1 MARSP
6 NETHTRNST
15 WNGQEG
21 GQAVPAPQ
29 TGQDGQAGAAPTE
42 SPDPPAPEEHFAQRR
57 HTSRSAGLGFL
68 GKCEC
73 RVFAM
78 KTTDAFPRGKTPNE
92 RTNVSGTPAS
102 IPAPQESRAG
112 PGLCRPQVVST
123 DRAPPGIV
131 TRVFAFG
138 RGSRPVFGSRPCR
151 PLMV

>member
-21 GQAVPAPQ
+21 GQAEPSPQ

-57 HTSRSAGLGFL
+57 DTSRSAGLGFL

-73 RVFAM
+73 RVFAV
-78 KTTDAFPRGKTPNE
+78 KTTDAFPRRKTPNE
-92 RTNVSGTPAS
+92 RTCQEHPRLSPPRRRAAPTPGCVALRS
-102 IPAPQESRAG
+102 SRRT
-112 PGLCRPQVVST
+112 GLPR
-123 DRAPPGIV
+123 GIV

-138 RGSRPVFGSRPCR
+138 RGSRPVFGSRPCH

>member
-92 RTNVSGTPAS
+92 RTCQEHPRLSPPRRRAA
-102 IPAPQESRAG
+102 PAPGCVALRSSRRTGLPRGLLPACLLSAAEADPCSDPG
-112 PGLCRPQVVST
+112 P
-123 DRAPPGIV
+123 A
-131 TRVFAFG
+131 AH
-138 RGSRPVFGSRPCR
+138 
-151 PLMV
+151 